1 MGFGGL
7 ALLGTYGGHRWGL
20 VVYLCSARPAGTA
33 SEMRPICTVLVIEE
47 SYSTRALAGANKWRK
62 YQGSAR
68 RKLAA
73 SKTLASAASKCNTAL
88 PEQLWPVTARLPSL
102 KR

>member
-1 MGFGGL
+1 M
-7 ALLGTYGGHRWGL
+7 LGTYGGHRWGL

-73 SKTLASAASKCNTAL
+73 SKTLASRLGAGRLKKTSGIQLCGQFTAL
-88 PEQLWPVTARLPSL
+88 LPSL